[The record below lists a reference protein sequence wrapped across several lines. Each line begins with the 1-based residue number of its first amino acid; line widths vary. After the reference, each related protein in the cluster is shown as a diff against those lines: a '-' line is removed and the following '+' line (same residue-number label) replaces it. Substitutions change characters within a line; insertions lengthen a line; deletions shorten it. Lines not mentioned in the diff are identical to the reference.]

1 MDVIAWKKYL
11 QSKNLYKGSLD
22 SQYNPLFKKGMLY
35 LEGKLAERVPVV
47 EGMIW
52 VNNQVNPT
60 VSIADVEESWK
71 LLSLGVAD
79 FDSLGP
85 PDASDYIA
93 PHFKGMF
100 ISQEDSKSNETDP
113 SHNQNQGT
121 WQSDVPENPGE
132 AQSYEKEY
140 NKIFPNITDKDPK
153 KNSNTGSD
161 KGNSSKNPDK
171 TQCVI
176 SGDIDERM
184 QQLTELINSLE
195 K

>member
-22 SQYNPLFKKGMLY
+22 SQYNPLLKKGMLY

-47 EGMIW
+47 EGIIW
-52 VNNQVNPT
+52 VNDQINPT
-60 VSIADVEESWK
+60 ICIADVEEAWN

-113 SHNQNQGT
+113 SHNQNQGN
-121 WQSDVPENPGE
+121 WQNGVPKNPAKPSG
-132 AQSYEKEY
+132 YESEY
-140 NKIFPNITDKDPK
+140 NKIFRDTDD
-153 KNSNTGSD
+153 KNQSKGSE
-161 KGNSSKNPDK
+161 KDK
-171 TQCVI
+171 TQQKPAEIKGVI

-184 QQLTELINSLE
+184 QQLTELIDSLE
-195 K
+195 M